1 MVVEMMNRQ
10 DIKNEVDD
18 YIRNC
23 GESVKDY
30 DVDAIVDILVDY
42 QYDNNTGDDRMDS
55 LMVDMFEDAVFNG
68 RIA

>member
-1 MVVEMMNRQ
+1 MNMQ
-10 DIKNEVDD
+10 DIKNEVID
-18 YIRNC
+18 YIRNS

-42 QYDNNTGDDRMDS
+42 RYNNNTGDDRMDS

>member
-1 MVVEMMNRQ
+1 MMNRQ
-10 DIKNEVDD
+10 DIKNEVID
-18 YIRNC
+18 YIRNS

-42 QYDNNTGDDRMDS
+42 QYNNNTGDDRMDS

>member
-1 MVVEMMNRQ
+1 MVVEMMYRQ
-10 DIKNEVDD
+10 DIRNEVVD

-30 DVDAIVDILVDY
+30 DVDAIVDYLSDCY
-42 QYDNNTGDDRMDS
+42 YDNNTGDDRMDS
-55 LMVDMFEDAVFNG
+55 LMMDMFEDSVFNG